1 MKRFLQTGHGPSAPE
16 YSGDDARLLRPG
28 QAPHRAKSPPRA
40 SRRAAI
46 AALGGAMIA
55 TRAAFSQDA
64 QKASPPAPPE
74 RITPEVAA
82 ARAKPGA
89 RPLLCVYSGCFA
101 KIPYAQLPE
110 IVSGM
115 GYDGID
121 LTVMPGGHVDPSL
134 YMVDLDRAFQT
145 FQDAGIELPM
155 VTTSFTS
162 PSQPY
167 AYAILYVSAELGARF
182 CRLGTW
188 PPPVVP
194 ALGPNGP
201 SQLANI
207 RAMMMR
213 NDLAQFAA
221 TGLRCN
227 ITPLLANHAGSY
239 PGRSIPEA
247 EALLTGIAPG
257 AFGYCFD
264 PAQAVMEA
272 ISENSGARSAD
283 AWEPAL
289 QAALPRLGAVA
300 LSDVAL
306 DRAAMD
312 TNGPSGAPLKPRLCP
327 LGEGVIDWKKFF
339 SILAAAHFHGP
350 VSMHMEYETHSAVNA
365 MKKDLAFAR
374 ARVDEA
380 WTLNRPR

>member
-1 MKRFLQTGHGPSAPE
+1 MNRR
-16 YSGDDARLLRPG
+16 DAISTLG
-28 QAPHRAKSPPRA
+28 A
-40 SRRAAI
+40 
-46 AALGGAMIA
+46 AALSA
-55 TRAAFSQDA
+55 RAAFA
-64 QKASPPAPPE
+64 QPPAPAPPAAPQ
-74 RITPEVAA
+74 RVTPEVAA

-89 RPLLCVYSGCFA
+89 RPLLCAFAGCFA
-101 KIPYAQLPE
+101 QIPYAQLPE
-110 IVSGM
+110 IGSSM
-115 GYDGID
+115 GYDGMD
-121 LTVMPGGHVDPSL
+121 LTVMPGGHVDPSR

-162 PSQPY
+162 PSQNY

-188 PPPVVP
+188 PPPLPPEVS
-194 ALGPNGP
+194 GQTTSG
-201 SQLANI
+201 QLTNI
-207 RAMMMR
+207 RAAMMR

-239 PGRSIPEA
+239 PWRSVPEV
-247 EALLTGIAPG
+247 EAMLTGIAPK

-264 PAQAVMEA
+264 PVQAVIE
-272 ISENSGARSAD
+272 GATAN
-283 AWEPAL
+283 AWEAAL
-289 QAALPRLGAVA
+289 QAALSRLGAVA

-306 DRAAMD
+306 DQEPGAAV
-312 TNGPSGAPLKPRLCP
+312 KPRLCA

-339 SILAAAHFHGP
+339 SILATARFHGP
-350 VSMHMEYETHSAVNA
+350 VSMHMDYAPASAVNA

-374 ARVDEA
+374 ARVEEA
-380 WTLNRPR
+380 WPLQ

>member
-1 MKRFLQTGHGPSAPE
+1 MNRIHVNRRHAISAL
-16 YSGDDARLLRPG
+16 GA
-28 QAPHRAKSPPRA
+28 
-40 SRRAAI
+40 
-46 AALGGAMIA
+46 AALSA
-55 TRAAFSQDA
+55 RAAFA
-64 QKASPPAPPE
+64 QQSAPAQPAPPAAPQ
-74 RITPEVAA
+74 RVTPEVAA

-89 RPLLCVYSGCFA
+89 RPLLCAYSGCFA

-110 IVSGM
+110 IIGSM
-115 GYDGID
+115 GYDGMD
-121 LTVMPGGHVDPSL
+121 LTVMPGGHVDPSR

-162 PSQPY
+162 PSQTY

-188 PPPVVP
+188 PPPLP
-194 ALGPNGP
+194 PEASG
-201 SQLANI
+201 QLTNI
-207 RAMMMR
+207 RAAMMR

-227 ITPLLANHAGSY
+227 ITPLLANHAGSF
-239 PGRSIPEA
+239 PGRSIPEV
-247 EALLTGIAPG
+247 EAMLTGIELK

-264 PAQAVMEA
+264 PVQAIIEGLPA
-272 ISENSGARSAD
+272 SGARSAN
-283 AWEPAL
+283 AWEGGL

-306 DRAAMD
+306 DGDAD
-312 TNGPSGAPLKPRLCP
+312 GAVKPRLCA

-339 SILAAAHFHGP
+339 SVLAAARFHGP
-350 VSMHMEYETHSAVNA
+350 VSMHMDYAPASAVNA

-374 ARVDEA
+374 ARVEEA
-380 WTLNRPR
+380 WPLR